1 MPPRPNI
8 YPWADTKGLCKIL
21 RDPSIW
27 GSSFPKPEDRQIV
40 KSAAKKTPTTRNLPQ
55 VKVFNVTSDE
65 VFGTVV
71 ATLLA
76 SPTGR
81 KELAKEFSKGFGG
94 EFRIMRQNLSEAG

>member
-1 MPPRPNI
+1 MPSRLNV
-8 YPWADTKGLCKIL
+8 YPWSDTKGLCKIL
-21 RDPSIW
+21 QDPSLW
-27 GSSFPKPEDRQIV
+27 GPIFPKPEDRQVV